1 MMTLKLISAME
12 MQHAT
17 TTTGTTPVV
26 AIKAILAL
34 MVTRETVKVSMQLQL
49 SA

>member
-1 MMTLKLISAME
+1 ME

-17 TTTGTTPVV
+17 TKTGTTPVF
-26 AIKAILAL
+26 AIQAILAL

-49 SA
+49 LT